1 MKGKREFFYPLLA
14 FLSLAIGMAGAT
26 QEPQARGVVRGVVL
40 DPAGAPIAGAEVR
53 LAGPTGP
60 GAVANAVSN
69 KAGAFRLETTAV
81 GKFVLEINA
90 RGWFPASIEA
100 VLSAQERDTD
110 VGTIRLRG
118 PDCSAPGVICDEVD
132 SPGTLSVCT
141 IIQGPWRYSQQ
152 SVTVWGK
159 LRISDD
165 QLWLAGENCTTP
177 LKTPL
182 GPVWESV
189 LWLVPP
195 ASDSPGYPA
204 FQTRK
209 ADIGRRIRGRNGLT
223 ILATC
228 LGRLETRGDIASA
241 VSFGPDGKPKFGG
254 FGIQGIA
261 PAQLILG
268 EIKDLIEV
276 PSQEPQT
283 YRR

>member
-1 MKGKREFFYPLLA
+1 MTALAAVPPLALLFLA
-14 FLSLAIGMAGAT
+14 VGMVGAA
-26 QEPQARGVVRGVVL
+26 QESQARRVVRGVVL
-40 DPAGAPIAGAEVR
+40 DPSGAPIAGAEVH
-53 LAGPTGP
+53 LARPDSHHEP
-60 GAVANAVSN
+60 DVAANALSDR
-69 KAGAFRLETTAV
+69 AGAFRLETTAV

-132 SPGTLSVCT
+132 PPGTLSVCT
-141 IIQGPWRYSQQ
+141 IIQGPWRYHQQ
-152 SVTVWGK
+152 SVAVWGK
-159 LRISDD
+159 LRILDG
-165 QLWLAGENCTTP
+165 QLWLVGENCKAP

-182 GPVWESV
+182 GPVWESI

-195 ASDSPGYPA
+195 ASNSADYPS
-204 FQTRK
+204 FQTAK
-209 ADIGRRIRGRNGLT
+209 ADIIRRIRARQKLT

-228 LGRLETRGDIASA
+228 AGRLETRRDIASA
-241 VSFGPDGKPKFGG
+241 VSFGPDGRPQFAG

-268 EIKDLIEV
+268 EIGDLIEG
-276 PSQEPQT
+276 PSQ
-283 YRR
+283 